1 MTQQASLFTPVI
13 IDCNT
18 KNDTREIS
26 EGLSEGLKRRIII
39 FQSVSHFLF
48 VTSFAFDIY
57 VEDILSIQ
65 LNFDRLSNERQ
76 ITQPYS
82 LV

>member
-1 MTQQASLFTPVI
+1 MTQQVSLSTPVT

-26 EGLSEGLKRRIII
+26 KGLSKGLKRHIIM

-48 VTSFAFDIY
+48 VSSFAFDIY
-57 VEDILSIQ
+57 VEDILSLQ
-65 LNFDRLSNERQ
+65 LNFD
-76 ITQPYS
+76 
-82 LV
+82 